1 MIFIMG
7 KEGIAVLE
15 VCALSKVYGKRM
27 AIEDITFSA
36 HAGEV
41 VGIVGH
47 NGCGKS
53 TTMNIITGYVTA
65 TGGTVKVDGEDH
77 VRCAASVRSKIGYL
91 PETPP
96 LYPDMTVEEQ
106 LTFAC
111 GLKGVRDRKQAIA
124 AACRKADVEGVRKRL
139 IRNLSKGYKQ
149 RIGLAQAMLGEPKL
163 LILDEP
169 TSGLDPQQIAE
180 MREIIAQEAKERTV
194 LMSSHVLTEISQMC
208 TRVVVL
214 SNGRLAA
221 DDTPEGLR
229 RRLSREGLY
238 EMTAR
243 CGEEALRSALAEQGG
258 MEEIVLLGGAQDGSL
273 RATLYTQREDAAFA
287 AAQAARQAGGQL
299 LSFAPVRPSLEE
311 VFLTLTRDERYV
323 RQEGGR

>member
-1 MIFIMG
+1 M
-7 KEGIAVLE
+7 LE
-15 VCALSKVYGKRM
+15 VKALCKAYGKSM
-27 AIEDITFSA
+27 AIDNISFQA
-36 HAGEV
+36 NRGEV

-53 TTMNIITGYVTA
+53 TTMNIITGYLAA
-65 TGGTVKVDGEDH
+65 TSGTVTVDGEDH
-77 VRCAASVRSKIGYL
+77 VRCAASVRAKIGYL

-111 GLKGVRDRKQAIA
+111 GLKGIRDRKAAISR
-124 AACRKADVEGVRKRL
+124 ACRKADVEGVKKRL
-139 IRNLSKGYKQ
+139 IRNLSKGYRQ
-149 RIGLAQAMLGEPKL
+149 RIGLAQAMLGNPGL

-180 MREIIAQEAKERTV
+180 MREIIAEEALEKTI
-194 LMSSHVLTEISQMC
+194 LMSSHVLSEISAMC

-221 DDTPEGLR
+221 DDTPENLQ

-238 EMTAR
+238 AMTLR
-243 CGEEALRSALAEQGG
+243 GGECALKEALVSAGG
-258 MEEIVLLGGAQDGSL
+258 FEEIVFAPDGADTYAVTAFSG
-273 RATLYTQREDAAFA
+273 RDDAAA
-287 AAQAARQAGGQL
+287 AAALAAHAAGGQML
-299 LSFAPVRPSLEE
+299 TFAPVRPSLEE
-311 VFLTLTRDERYV
+311 VFLTLTHDERYGKKAEA
-323 RQEGGR
+323 R

>member
-1 MIFIMG
+1 M
-7 KEGIAVLE
+7 LE
-15 VCALSKVYGKRM
+15 VKGLCKAYGKSM
-27 AIEDITFSA
+27 AIEDISFRA
-36 HAGEV
+36 CAGEV

-65 TGGTVKVDGEDH
+65 TSGTVTVDGEDH
-77 VRCAASVRSKIGYL
+77 VRRAASVRAKIGYL

-111 GLKGVRDRKQAIA
+111 GLKGIRDKKAAIA
-124 AACRKADVEGVRKRL
+124 RACRKADVEGVRKRL

-149 RIGLAQAMLGEPKL
+149 RIGLAQAMLGDPQL

-180 MREIIAQEAKERTV
+180 MRMIIAEEAREKTI
-194 LMSSHVLTEISQMC
+194 LMSSHVLSEISAMC
-208 TRVVVL
+208 SRVVVL

-221 DDTPEGLR
+221 DDTPQGLQK
-229 RRLSREGLY
+229 RLSREGLY
-238 EMTAR
+238 RMTL
-243 CGEEALRSALAEQGG
+243 CGDRAALENALLAAGGFEEITFMPETGGFGVTAFSRRGDAAAAAALA
-258 MEEIVLLGGAQDGSL
+258 AQ
-273 RATLYTQREDAAFA
+273 
-287 AAQAARQAGGQL
+287 QAGGRML
-299 LSFAPVRPSLEE
+299 AFAPVCPSLEE
-311 VFLTLTRDERYV
+311 VFLTLTRDQRYERKADA
-323 RQEGGR
+323 R

>member
-1 MIFIMG
+1 
-7 KEGIAVLE
+7 VLE
-15 VCALSKVYGKRM
+15 VSGLCKAYGKSM
-27 AIEDITFSA
+27 AIDHISFSA
-36 HAGEV
+36 GAGEV

-65 TGGTVKVDGEDH
+65 TSGTVAVDGEDH
-77 VRCAASVRSKIGYL
+77 VRCVASVRAKIGYL

-111 GLKGVRDRKQAIA
+111 GLKGIRDRRMAIDL
-124 AACRKADVEGVRKRL
+124 ACRKADVQGVKKRL

-149 RIGLAQAMLGEPKL
+149 RIGLAQAMLGDPQL

-180 MREIIAQEAKERTV
+180 MRGIIAEEAREKTI
-194 LMSSHVLTEISQMC
+194 LMSSHVLSEISAMC

-214 SNGRLAA
+214 SNGRLVA
-221 DDTPEGLR
+221 DDTPQGLQK
-229 RRLSREGLY
+229 RLSREGFY
-238 EMTAR
+238 RMTLQ
-243 CGEEALRSALAEQGG
+243 GEQGALRSALDAAGG
-258 MEEIVLLGGAQDGSL
+258 FEEIVFDLSEGEGGFGVTAFT
-273 RATLYTQREDAAFA
+273 RREDAAA
-287 AAQAARQAGGQL
+287 AAALAAQAAGGRML
-299 LSFAPVRPSLEE
+299 AFAPVCPSLEE
-311 VFLTLTRDERYV
+311 VFLTLTRDQRYERKADA
-323 RQEGGR
+323 R

>member
-1 MIFIMG
+1 MLCVSSLT
-7 KEGIAVLE
+7 KA
-15 VCALSKVYGKRM
+15 YGKSM
-27 AIEDITFSA
+27 AIEDISFCA

-53 TTMNIITGYVTA
+53 TTMNIITGYISA
-65 TGGTVKVDGEDH
+65 TSGTVTVDGEDH
-77 VRCAASVRSKIGYL
+77 VRCAASVRAKIGYL

-111 GLKGVRDRKQAIA
+111 GLKGIRHPKEAIA
-124 AACRKADVEGVRKRL
+124 AACRKADVTGVRRRL
-139 IRNLSKGYKQ
+139 IRNLSKGYRQ

-180 MREIIAQEAKERTV
+180 MREIIAQEAREKTI
-194 LMSSHVLTEISQMC
+194 LMSSHVLSEIAAMC

-214 SNGRLAA
+214 SNGHLAA

-229 RRLSREGLY
+229 ERLSRTGLY
-238 EMTAR
+238 KAR
-243 CGEEALRSALAEQGG
+243 LQGDLMRIREAMEKTPGFAVGAICAVFFTQRDDAALAAA
-258 MEEIVLLGGAQDGSL
+258 GACH
-273 RATLYTQREDAAFA
+273 A
-287 AAQAARQAGGQL
+287 AGGQMIA
-299 LSFAPVRPSLEE
+299 FEPVQPTLEE
-311 VFLTLTRDERYV
+311 VFLTLTRDERYE
-323 RQEGGR
+323 RKAHGR

>member
-1 MIFIMG
+1 M
-7 KEGIAVLE
+7 LE
-15 VCALSKVYGKRM
+15 VRALSKAYGKSM

-53 TTMNIITGYVTA
+53 TTMNIITGYLTA
-65 TGGTVKVDGEDH
+65 TGGSVLVDGEDH
-77 VRCAASVRSKIGYL
+77 VRCAASVRAKIGYL
-91 PETPP
+91 PENPP

-111 GLKGVRDRKQAIA
+111 GLKGIRGAKAAIA
-124 AACRKADVEGVRKRL
+124 AACEKADVTGVRKRL
-139 IRNLSKGYKQ
+139 IRNLSKGYRQ

-180 MREIIAQEAKERTV
+180 MREIIAREAKARTV
-194 LMSSHVLTEISQMC
+194 LMSSHVLSEISAMC

-214 SNGRLAA
+214 SNGRLVA
-221 DDTPEGLR
+221 DDTPDGLQSR
-229 RRLSREGLY
+229 MSREGRY
-238 EMTAR
+238 ELIA
-243 CGEEALRSALAEQGG
+243 CGGEDALLGALRALHGAESA
-258 MEEIVLLGGAQDGSL
+258 VLLPPAQQGAL
-273 RATLYTQREDAAFA
+273 RIQLDMRAEDAALA
-287 AAQAARQAGGQL
+287 AASAVQRAGGQL
-299 LSFAPVRPSLEE
+299 IAFAPVRPTLEE
-311 VFLTLTRDERYV
+311 VFLTLTRDERYEK
-323 RQEGGR
+323 RAQTRADGKADGR

>member
-1 MIFIMG
+1 M
-7 KEGIAVLE
+7 LE
-15 VCALSKVYGKRM
+15 VSGLCKAYGQSM
-27 AIEDITFSA
+27 AIENISFKA
-36 HAGEV
+36 GAGEV

-65 TGGTVKVDGEDH
+65 TSGTVTVDGEDH
-77 VRCAASVRSKIGYL
+77 VRYAASVRAKIGYL

-96 LYPDMTVEEQ
+96 LYPDMTVGEQ

-111 GLKGVRDRKQAIA
+111 GLKGIRDKKTAIDR
-124 AACRKADVEGVRKRL
+124 ACRKADVAGVKKRL

-149 RIGLAQAMLGEPKL
+149 RIGLAQAMLGDPQL

-180 MREIIAQEAKERTV
+180 MRMIIAQEARDKTI
-194 LMSSHVLTEISQMC
+194 LMSSHVLSEISAMC

-221 DDTPEGLR
+221 DDTPQGMQQ
-229 RRLSREGLY
+229 RLSREGLCRM
-238 EMTAR
+238 ELF
-243 CGEEALRSALAEQGG
+243 GERAALENALLGAGG
-258 MEEIVLLGGAQDGSL
+258 FEEIVFAPEDGGGYSVTALARRD
-273 RATLYTQREDAAFA
+273 DAAA
-287 AAQAARQAGGQL
+287 AAALAAQAAGGRMV
-299 LSFAPVRPSLEE
+299 SFAPVRPTLEE
-311 VFLTLTRDERYV
+311 VFLALTRDQRYERKAGA
-323 RQEGGR
+323 R

>member
-1 MIFIMG
+1 M
-7 KEGIAVLE
+7 LE
-15 VCALSKVYGKRM
+15 VKGLCKAYGKSM
-27 AIEDITFSA
+27 AIEDISFRA
-36 HAGEV
+36 CAGEV

-65 TGGTVKVDGEDH
+65 TSGTVTVDGEDH
-77 VRCAASVRSKIGYL
+77 VRCAASVRAKIGYL

-111 GLKGVRDRKQAIA
+111 GLKGIQDKKAAIA
-124 AACRKADVEGVRKRL
+124 RACRKADVEGVRKRL

-149 RIGLAQAMLGEPKL
+149 RIGLAQAMLGDPQL

-180 MREIIAQEAKERTV
+180 MRMIIAEEAREKTI
-194 LMSSHVLTEISQMC
+194 LMSSHVLSEISAMC
-208 TRVVVL
+208 SRVVVL

-221 DDTPEGLR
+221 DDTPQGLQK
-229 RRLSREGLY
+229 RLSREGLY
-238 EMTAR
+238 RMTL
-243 CGEEALRSALAEQGG
+243 CGDRAALENALLAAGGFEEITFLPETGGFAVTAFSRRGDAAAAAALA
-258 MEEIVLLGGAQDGSL
+258 AQ
-273 RATLYTQREDAAFA
+273 
-287 AAQAARQAGGQL
+287 QAGGRML
-299 LSFAPVRPSLEE
+299 AFAPVCPSLEE
-311 VFLTLTRDERYV
+311 VFLTLTRDQRYERKADA
-323 RQEGGR
+323 R